1 MFAGLL
7 LADLRFPGCL
17 TLKDRRG
24 ILCSMLDRL
33 RNLGFSA
40 SQTGPADLP
49 GRAWVAC
56 SCACRTAAAADRML
70 DSAEAVLDR
79 PDVDQASVERRT
91 ILFDPEG

>member
-24 ILCSMLDRL
+24 ILHSILDRI

-40 SQTGPADLP
+40 TQTGPADLVR
-49 GRAWVAC
+49 RAWVAC
-56 SCACRTAAAADRML
+56 SCACRTASSAERML
-70 DSAEAVLDR
+70 DSAEAILDS
-79 PDVDQASVERRT
+79 PGVELASVDRRT
-91 ILFDPEG
+91 ILYDPED